1 MRVGQAERPGRTGP
15 GRPSDARERLVRAA
29 TSWIFA
35 HSYAAASVDELC
47 AQAGVGK
54 SSFYHF
60 FPSKH
65 DLALAALDHYWAWYQ
80 RRHLA
85 PTFAEDVPPEERVG
99 RLFELAYASQ
109 RAVRDAAG
117 HLSGCM
123 VGNMALEMGAQD
135 EAIRA
140 KVDGILAEWT
150 GYFERA
156 LREAVDTEASPW
168 VDVPLAARALL
179 AYLEGVM
186 LLAKAHNDPELIKRL
201 SIGVRPLSL
210 LGSDTSPP

>member
-1 MRVGQAERPGRTGP
+1 
-15 GRPSDARERLVRAA
+15 VRAA

-80 RRHLA
+80 RHHLA
-85 PTFAEDVPPEERVG
+85 PAFADDVPPQERVG
-99 RLFELAYASQ
+99 RLFELAYESQ
-109 RAVRDAAG
+109 RAVRDATG
-117 HLSGCM
+117 RLSGCM
-123 VGNMALEMGAQD
+123 VGNLALEMGAQD

-140 KVDGILAEWT
+140 KVDGILAEWA

-156 LREAVDTEASPW
+156 LREAADAGAAPQ
-168 VDVPLAARALL
+168 VDVPTAARALL

-186 LLAKAHNDPELIKRL
+186 LLAKAHDDPELIRRL
-201 SIGVRPLSL
+201 SAGVRPLSL
-210 LGSDTSPP
+210 LGVDLPPG

>member
-1 MRVGQAERPGRTGP
+1 M
-15 GRPSDARERLVRAA
+15 RAA
-29 TSWIFA
+29 SSWIFA

-60 FPSKH
+60 FVSKH

-85 PTFAEDVPPEERVG
+85 PAFAHDVAPEERIG
-99 RLFELAYASQ
+99 RLFELAYDAQ
-109 RAVRDAAG
+109 RAVHDAAG

-123 VGNMALEMGAQD
+123 VGNLALEMGAQD

-140 KVDGILAEWT
+140 KVDGILTAWA

-156 LREAVDTEASPW
+156 LREATDAGALPQ
-168 VDVPLAARALL
+168 VDVPTAARALL

-201 SIGVRPLSL
+201 SAGVGPLSL
-210 LGSDTSPP
+210 LGSDAPTA